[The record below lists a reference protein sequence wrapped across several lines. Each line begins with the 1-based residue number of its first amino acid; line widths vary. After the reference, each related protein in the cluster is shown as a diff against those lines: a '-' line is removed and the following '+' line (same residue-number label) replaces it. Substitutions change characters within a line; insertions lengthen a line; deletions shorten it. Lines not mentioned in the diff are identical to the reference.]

1 MLLQTEPL
9 PEALSL
15 PLLAWLE
22 RPEFE
27 TLITILQSHAF
38 ALDVQSVLD
47 MRESKDGLFPDY
59 AEKAKAKAKVAA
71 KYLDMIQILKDL
83 RDGKHKLET
92 HRALPE

>member
-15 PLLAWLE
+15 PLSAWLE

-27 TLITILQSHAF
+27 TLITILQSKAF
-38 ALDVQSVLD
+38 ALDVQSIA
-47 MRESKDGLFPDY
+47 EQHASDGGRFPDY
-59 AEKAKAKAKVAA
+59 EAKSRASAA
-71 KYLDMIQILKDL
+71 QSHRYRQAIQILKDL

-92 HRALPE
+92 HRATPQ